1 MSALAY
7 LVWVYQQFYIKT
19 QMKTKCPL
27 KPFWLITALCRE
39 SKKSHLTKR
48 RKRIRLKRCCSLF
61 LYTSAC
67 NFLHVSRQGKVV
79 VFNAVVIWEAESCT
93 LQPTTKGGFVS
104 FMTSGIQVTFIVSQ
118 RNMLKRQTGHIAEIF
133 RKGEKK
139 SLRLLKCEGLQQRC
153 SMQAGW
159 NEIHIECV
167 LCISSHISA
176 KLPARQGQGMHQAP

>member
-1 MSALAY
+1 M
-7 LVWVYQQFYIKT
+7 
-19 QMKTKCPL
+19 PL
-27 KPFWLITALCRE
+27 KAFLIDYSSLLRKQ
-39 SKKSHLTKR
+39 KKSHLTKR

-79 VFNAVVIWEAESCT
+79 VFNASVIWEAESCT

-133 RKGEKK
+133 RKERGGKIPQVAKMWRFAAALQYAGRLEWN
-139 SLRLLKCEGLQQRC
+139 SLWVC
-153 SMQAGW
+153 SL
-159 NEIHIECV
+159 HLV
-167 LCISSHISA
+167 SYFS
-176 KLPARQGQGMHQAP
+176 